1 MKTIKLNSV
10 YMHQGQKMSPKL
22 VYGVD
27 DAVADG
33 LVGLGLAAYVK
44 GEPDLTLDGMT
55 WDKATKRQVGVKPDA
70 MDQVMAAAST
80 QRGGGPVVD

>member
-22 VYGVD
+22 VYSVD

-33 LVGLGLAAYVK
+33 LVGLGLAELTLTAQA
-44 GEPDLTLDGMT
+44 DLTLDGLT
-55 WDKATKRQVGVKPDA
+55 WESGTALY
-70 MDQVMAAAST
+70 AA
-80 QRGGGPVVD
+80 PVLPKVLAHLED